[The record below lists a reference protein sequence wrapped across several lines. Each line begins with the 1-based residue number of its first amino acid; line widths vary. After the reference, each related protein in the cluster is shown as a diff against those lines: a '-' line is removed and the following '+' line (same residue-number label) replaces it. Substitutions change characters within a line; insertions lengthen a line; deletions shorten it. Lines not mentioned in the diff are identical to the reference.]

1 MSERL
6 HICSYIFH
14 IYIYS
19 LDSTYVHL
27 RWPNNLIFIHTHQDP
42 QPAGRRRLGWVSSY
56 RKCAPNAP
64 WRQAIEVFSH
74 QIDALF
80 NRKKPR
86 FHPVSPSRDCGF
98 HISLKIEFSS
108 GMMLFVVDPICMN
121 PEHVFC
127 WLRFDPK
134 SRPKGRPGL
143 GISRNSRKG
152 DTKEIMKSG
161 TVWFFWLV
169 VSTHLKTMLV
179 KMSSSSPF
187 FGVKIKHIWN
197 HHLVV
202 FAVWHSHSRPATERY
217 RCKYR

>member
-1 MSERL
+1 MRL
-6 HICSYIFH
+6 ANPFPGKFQLDLFFNVFFGGLPGSFFEQNCRWVIPPKRSLSQDLPVWLFSLDVRETAHLFIYFSY

-121 PEHVFC
+121 PEHVF
-127 WLRFDPK
+127 LTEI
-134 SRPKGRPGL
+134 RPE
-143 GISRNSRKG
+143 IS
-152 DTKEIMKSG
+152 TQ
-161 TVWFFWLV
+161 
-169 VSTHLKTMLV
+169 
-179 KMSSSSPF
+179 
-187 FGVKIKHIWN
+187 
-197 HHLVV
+197 
-202 FAVWHSHSRPATERY
+202 RPAGVGHFT
-217 RCKYR
+217 KF